1 MSDPIISLQNIDK
14 IFDNGIR
21 TQVLFDVNLEI
32 VAGEFVALVGA
43 SGSGKSTLL
52 NLVGLLDT
60 PSAGRV
66 LIAGRDAAKLDE
78 DERANL
84 RSEHLGFVFQ
94 SHYLLPEFTILENVF
109 MPCRLRGESINSES
123 YKRVGSLL
131 QTVGLNNHRNK
142 FPSQLS
148 GGEQQRAAIVRAL
161 SNQPRLILADE
172 PTGNLDTQTRDIV
185 FKLMRDLSRQNG
197 QAFLMVT
204 HDPTLSV
211 EVDRVVTI
219 RDGRIVNE
227 QKKI

>member
-1 MSDPIISLQNIDK
+1 MSELIIDLQNIDK
-14 IFDNGIR
+14 VFDNGMR
-21 TQVLFDVNLEI
+21 TQVLFDVNLKI
-32 VAGEFVALVGA
+32 LAGEFVALVGA

-60 PSAGRV
+60 PTSGQV
-66 LIAGRDAAKLDE
+66 LIAGRNAAKLNE
-78 DERANL
+78 DERAIL

-131 QTVGLNNHRNK
+131 ETVGLASHRDK
-142 FPSQLS
+142 FPAQLS

-161 SNQPRLILADE
+161 ANQPRLILADE
-172 PTGNLDTQTRDIV
+172 PTGNLDTQTRDVV
-185 FKLMRDLSRQNG
+185 FKLMRDLSRRNG

-211 EVDRVVTI
+211 EVDRVITI
-219 RDGRIVNE
+219 RDGRIVDG
-227 QKKI
+227 QKSV

>member
-1 MSDPIISLQNIDK
+1 MSEPIIRLQNIDK
-14 IFDNGIR
+14 IFDNGVR
-21 TQVLFDVNLEI
+21 TQVLYDVNIEI
-32 VAGEFVALVGA
+32 SVGEFVALVGA

-52 NLVGLLDT
+52 NLIGLLDT
-60 PSAGRV
+60 PSAGKV
-66 LIAGRDAAKLDE
+66 LIGNKNVAHFSE
-78 DERANL
+78 DERAIL

-109 MPCRLRGESINSES
+109 MPCRLRGENLNGEG

-131 QTVGLNNHRNK
+131 ETVGLANHRNK
-142 FPSQLS
+142 FPAQLS

-161 SNQPRLILADE
+161 ANQPQLVLADE

-185 FKLMRDLSRQNG
+185 FKLMRDLSRRNG

-211 EVDRVVTI
+211 EVDRVITI
-219 RDGRIVNE
+219 RDGRIVE
-227 QKKI
+227 ERKQ

>member
-1 MSDPIISLQNIDK
+1 MNTPVIKLIDINK

-21 TQVLFDVNLEI
+21 THVLFDINLEI
-32 VAGEFVALVGA
+32 LPGEFVALVGA

-60 PSAGRV
+60 PTSGSV
-66 LIAGRDAAKLDE
+66 LIGGQDVAKFSE
-78 DERANL
+78 DDRAKL

-109 MPCRLRGESINSES
+109 MPCRLRGETVDGEG
-123 YKRVGSLL
+123 YKRVWSLL
-131 QTVGLNNHRNK
+131 DTVGLGNHK
-142 FPSQLS
+142 HKLPAQLS

-161 SNQPRLILADE
+161 ANQPQLILADE
-172 PTGNLDTQTRDIV
+172 PTGNLDTQTRDVV
-185 FKLMRDLSRQNG
+185 FKLMRDLSHQNG

-211 EVDRVVTI
+211 EVDRVITI
-219 RDGRIVNE
+219 RDGRIV
-227 QKKI
+227 K